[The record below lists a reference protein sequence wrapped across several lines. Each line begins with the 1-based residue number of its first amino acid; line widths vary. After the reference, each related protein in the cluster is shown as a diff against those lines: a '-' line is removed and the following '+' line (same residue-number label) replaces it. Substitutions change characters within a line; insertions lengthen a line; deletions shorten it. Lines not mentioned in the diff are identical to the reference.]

1 MSYTPLPDT
10 ASSIAPTPR
19 PKRPWTILG
28 RLSHAVREQNW
39 FAVVLEVLIV
49 IVGVVVGFQVT
60 GWGQTRADQ
69 AAEQTYLGQL
79 AVDLAETE
87 RRVLAVDSLNRAGG
101 GALVKFIRAFAAD
114 PPPPTDSLL
123 KWGWKTDY
131 IDMVTPV
138 LGTVEALL
146 STGDIRLVRDDSL
159 RAAIVAYLD
168 EMRLFTDGNRAVNLV
183 FLQRYEGFERQFDFS
198 RAAAVMLSPAELD
211 SLARTN
217 YLFADAPTSG
227 AFPYPDPDR
236 MLDNVELYFA
246 LRNLLD
252 TRSDFLDINQRY
264 LAATRSLATL
274 VEVEQS
280 R

>member
-10 ASSIAPTPR
+10 ASPTAPTPR

-28 RLSHAVREQNW
+28 RLAQAVRDQNW
-39 FAVVLEVLIV
+39 AAVGIELVIVVL
-49 IVGVVVGFQVT
+49 GVVIGFQVT
-60 GWGQTRADQ
+60 GWGQERADRVK
-69 AAEQTYLGQL
+69 EQVYLRQL

-87 RRVLAVDSLNRAGG
+87 RRVLAIDSLNRAGG
-101 GALVKFIRAFAAD
+101 DALVKFIRAFGAD

-123 KWGWKTDY
+123 KWGWETDY

-159 RAAIVAYLD
+159 RSAIVAYLE
-168 EMRLFTDGNRAVNLV
+168 EMRLFADGNRAVNLV

-211 SLARTN
+211 SLTRTN